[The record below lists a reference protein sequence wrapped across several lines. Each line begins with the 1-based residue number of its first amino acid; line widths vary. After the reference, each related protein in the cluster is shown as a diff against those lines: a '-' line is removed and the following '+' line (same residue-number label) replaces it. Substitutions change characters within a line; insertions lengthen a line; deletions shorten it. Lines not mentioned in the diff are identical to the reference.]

1 MATATSLEQQTTGQL
16 TIFATSAFSAH
27 ALVSTVL
34 VIQAVV
40 LSVAKPPMSKF
51 ADVFGRFEAFTA
63 AVLIYCVGYVMQ
75 ATSSSLAAYTTAQV
89 FYATGQTGLQVLI
102 QVFIADTSTLVN
114 RALIS
119 TISDIPFLFT
129 FWAGPP
135 IAQDALPNW
144 RLGYWVWAIVL
155 PVTFLPLA
163 ITLAIN
169 QRKAAKQGLLP
180 PSPFKGRS
188 GKAMLTNLWYEL
200 DALGLLLISGSVA
213 LILIPLTLAK
223 TSTWKDPKIIVML
236 AVGVACLITVP
247 FVERS
252 KRLAPRP
259 FFPRGLFRNRTIIAG
274 LAIPFFYFSKP
285 VPLPLPLPSRLR
297 HR

>member
-51 ADVFGRFEAFTA
+51 ADVFGRFEAFTT
-63 AVLIYCVGYVMQ
+63 AVLIYVLGYIMQ
-75 ATSSSLAAYTTAQV
+75 ATSRSLTSYTIAQV
-89 FYATGQTGLQVLI
+89 LYATGQTGLQVLI

-135 IAQDALPNW
+135 IAEAVLPNW
-144 RLGYWVWAIVL
+144 RLGYGVWAIVL
-155 PVTFLPLA
+155 PGCFLPLA

-169 QRKAAKQGLLP
+169 QRKAAKRGLLP

-188 GKAMLTNLWYEL
+188 AGAVLKNLWFEL

-213 LILIPLTLAK
+213 LILIPLTLSRS
-223 TSTWKDPKIIVML
+223 STWKDPKIVVML
-236 AVGVACLITVP
+236 VVGVFCLITVP

-259 FFPRGLFRNRTIIAG
+259 FFPRGLFRNRTIVAG
-274 LAIPFFYFSKP
+274 LAIPFFYFSE
-285 VPLPLPLPSRLR
+285 
-297 HR
+297 

>member
-1 MATATSLEQQTTGQL
+1 MRCSMSLMATATSLEQQTTGQL

-63 AVLIYCVGYVMQ
+63 AVLIYALGYIMQ
-75 ATSSSLAAYTTAQV
+75 ATSNSLATYTTAQV
-89 FYATGQTGLQVLI
+89 LYATGQTGLQVLI

-135 IAQDALPNW
+135 LAQAVLPNW
-144 RLGYWVWAIVL
+144 RLGYGIWAIIL
-155 PVTFLPLA
+155 PGAFLPLA
-163 ITLAIN
+163 VTLAIN
-169 QRKAAKQGLLP
+169 QRRAAKRGLLP
-180 PSPFKGRS
+180 PSPFEGRS
-188 GKAMLTNLWYEL
+188 ARAVAIKLWFEL

-213 LILIPLTLAK
+213 LILIPLSLAR
-223 TSTWKDPKIIVML
+223 SSSWKDPGLIVML
-236 AVGVACLITVP
+236 AIGVACLITVP
-247 FVERS
+247 SVERS

-259 FFPRGLFRNRTIIAG
+259 FFPRGLFRSRTIVAG
-274 LAIPFFYFSKP
+274 LGIPFFYFSK
-285 VPLPLPLPSRLR
+285 ST
-297 HR
+297 